1 MNLLQKILTQI
12 ILVEDLEDMAT
23 TPASVPSSAEV
34 GDQDMEPGELDYPAP
49 VLCQGM
55 DPTFHRRHKN
65 LLDNLV

>member
-1 MNLLQKILTQI
+1 MNLLKKILTQI
-12 ILVEDLEDMAT
+12 ILVEELEDMAT
-23 TPASVPSSAEV
+23 TPASVPSSEEV
-34 GDQDMEPGELDYPAP
+34 GDQDMGELDYPAP